1 MYAFFIRKM
10 SNIKMYFS
18 EKYEKMDIRIREL
31 KFEQK
36 EIIQKQMES
45 DLRHYYNNPKLIE
58 I

>member
-1 MYAFFIRKM
+1 M

-18 EKYEKMDIRIREL
+18 EKYEKMDKRIREL